1 MSCSIPIE
9 KPEDTAAPVGVFDL
23 SNANGVNESEP
34 SIHCMRPKEGRIQ
47 TSWIC
52 EVCRM
57 TQVDLFAGSSGV
69 SDVRSVVT
77 EKVIPFGKYKD
88 QPYEV
93 LLADSSYALWLMGSM
108 FAKLQANYPALLA
121 FLISRYGVPDRTPDH
136 NRLQNRFLEP
146 VFALKFA
153 FAAGTHLWC
162 LLPALEHIDLSASW
176 QRYVKKI
183 LADEV
188 LKPGSLAQHT
198 KGDRLSKVM
207 ANLLDQAS
215 RLAFR
220 VRTGS
225 YAGNVWESPV
235 GTRAMQFEHEGA
247 DVSYIAECGA
257 SFISNEVPWLPGQ
270 DGGIQ
275 SVSKPEV
282 VVSSV
287 YEGDQFRV
295 EVKPLVGDDYPA
307 ILRAMKAVKGTH
319 LLVGEYT
326 GVGATWEQVVKVFR
340 MSNIVATTVEAV
352 EQTRLPEEVLRTSA
366 SVPTATAAEA
376 IVESEFLAI
385 AK

>member
-1 MSCSIPIE
+1 
-9 KPEDTAAPVGVFDL
+9 
-23 SNANGVNESEP
+23 
-34 SIHCMRPKEGRIQ
+34 
-47 TSWIC
+47 
-52 EVCRM
+52 M
-57 TQVDLFAGSSGV
+57 TQVDLFAGPGGV
-69 SDVRSVVT
+69 SDVRSVIT

-121 FLISRYGVPDRTPDH
+121 FLINRYGAPDRTPDH
-136 NRLQNRFLEP
+136 NRLQNHFLEP

-153 FAAGTHLWC
+153 LAAGTHLRR

-183 LADEV
+183 LADEA

-198 KGDRLSKVM
+198 KGDRLSKAK

-215 RLAFR
+215 RLAFW

-225 YAGNVWESPV
+225 YEGNVWRSPV

-257 SFISNEVPWLPGQ
+257 SLISNEVPWVPSL

-275 SVSKPEV
+275 SASKPEV

-319 LLVGEYT
+319 LLVGEYS
-326 GVGATWEQVVKVFR
+326 GAGATWEQVVEVFR